1 APPVSKEAIC
11 KFTPDPSFCNY
22 VLPNQTSNV
31 YEFWRYAAQK
41 SLSQSRKF
49 LNLVDKYLKLHSTL
63 SKTAVLALQDCQ
75 FLAGLN
81 IDFLASSLETLNAT
95 KYQTLSSLKTD
106 DVQTLLSAILTN
118 QQTCLDG
125 IQATASSWSVKR
137 GLSVPLSNDTSLYS
151 VSLALFTKAW
161 VPKTKKK
168 GRKLLDQTDQQI
180 IDTNDVLVRDNVT
193 VSQDGSGNFTTISD
207 AVEAAPNNSAPSKGY
222 FLIYIKAGVYE
233 EYVTIDKK
241 KKYLMMIGDGIN
253 QTVVTGNR
261 SVKGGNWTTFRSAT
275 FAVVGQGFV
284 AVNMTFRNTAG
295 AENSQAVAVRNG
307 ADLSTFYRCS
317 FEGYQDTLYTHN
329 QRQFYRECDIY
340 GTVDFIFGNAA
351 VVFQNCNMYPRLPMS
366 KQFNAITAQGR
377 TDPNQNTGISIHNC
391 TIRAADD
398 LASSDG
404 STKTYLGRPWKAY
417 SRTVYMQSF
426 VDSLIDEEGW
436 HEWDGNFALKT
447 LDYAEYDNT
456 GPGQRLQA
464 EFHGM
469 VTIEPGNQN
478 LHNSLFRPLATH
490 SPRSKRAFHK
500 CPPNF
505 VNLTNQQTCLDGIQS
520 TASAWS
526 LKTGLSAPNDTK
538 FYSVSLALFTK
549 GWVPKKKKSA
559 TWKPTRKQRGF
570 KNGRLPLKM
579 TSRTR
584 AVYEGVTKRKMLQTE
599 TEDDGVLVSEVV
611 TVSQNGTGN
620 FSTINDAIA
629 AAPNNSAS
637 TNGYFL
643 IYVTAGVY
651 EEYVSIAKNKRYLMM
666 VGDGINQTILTGN
679 RSVVDGW
686 TTFNSATFAVTAP
699 GFVAV
704 NMTFRNTAGA
714 IKHQAVAVRNGAD
727 LSTFYSC
734 SFEAYQDTLYTHS
747 LRQFYRECDIYG
759 TVDFI
764 FGNAAVVFQNCN
776 LYPRLPMSGQ
786 FNAITAQGRT
796 DPNQNTG
803 TSIHNCTIR
812 AADDLASSNSSTKTY
827 LGRPWKEYSRT
838 VYMQSYIDSAVDPA
852 GWRAWDGEFALST
865 LYYASITTPVPD
877 QTLQTEL
884 HGQVTM

>member
-1 APPVSKEAIC
+1 MAYSKLIVASFFILLPFFASLSLAANDSSSPVSAGTIC
-11 KFTPDPSFCNY
+11 KSTPDPSFCKS
-22 VLPNQTSNV
+22 VLPHNQTAQNV
-31 YEFWRYAAQK
+31 YYYGRFSVRK

-49 LNLVDKYLKLHSTL
+49 LNLVDKYLKRRSSL
-63 SKTAVLALQDCQ
+63 SLTAVRALEDCRL
-75 FLAGLN
+75 LAGLN
-81 IDFLASSLETLNAT
+81 MDFLLNSFETVNKT
-95 KYQTLSSLKTD
+95 SKTLSNLKAD
-106 DVQTLLSAILTN
+106 DVQTSLSAI
-118 QQTCLDG
+118 
-125 IQATASSWSVKR
+125 
-137 GLSVPLSNDTSLYS
+137 
-151 VSLALFTKAW
+151 
-161 VPKTKKK
+161 
-168 GRKLLDQTDQQI
+168 
-180 IDTNDVLVRDNVT
+180 
-193 VSQDGSGNFTTISD
+193 
-207 AVEAAPNNSAPSKGY
+207 
-222 FLIYIKAGVYE
+222 
-233 EYVTIDKK
+233 
-241 KKYLMMIGDGIN
+241 
-253 QTVVTGNR
+253 
-261 SVKGGNWTTFRSAT
+261 
-275 FAVVGQGFV
+275 
-284 AVNMTFRNTAG
+284 
-295 AENSQAVAVRNG
+295 
-307 ADLSTFYRCS
+307 
-317 FEGYQDTLYTHN
+317 
-329 QRQFYRECDIY
+329 
-340 GTVDFIFGNAA
+340 
-351 VVFQNCNMYPRLPMS
+351 
-366 KQFNAITAQGR
+366 
-377 TDPNQNTGISIHNC
+377 
-391 TIRAADD
+391 
-398 LASSDG
+398 
-404 STKTYLGRPWKAY
+404 
-417 SRTVYMQSF
+417 
-426 VDSLIDEEGW
+426 
-436 HEWDGNFALKT
+436 
-447 LDYAEYDNT
+447 
-456 GPGQRLQA
+456 
-464 EFHGM
+464 
-469 VTIEPGNQN
+469 
-478 LHNSLFRPLATH
+478 
-490 SPRSKRAFHK
+490 
-500 CPPNF
+500 
-505 VNLTNQQTCLDGIQS
+505 LTNQQTCLDGIQS

-559 TWKPTRKQRGF
+559 TWKPTRNQRGF

-579 TSRTR
+579 SSRTR

-637 TNGYFL
+637 TDGYFL

-812 AADDLASSNSSTKTY
+812 AADDLASSNSSSKTY

-838 VYMQSYIDSAVDPA
+838 VYMQSYIDSVVDPA

-865 LYYASITTPVPD
+865 LYYAEYNNTGPGSNTTSRVTWTGYHVINATDAANFTVTNFLLGDDWLPQTGVPY
-877 QTLQTEL
+877 TGGLI
-884 HGQVTM
+884 

>member
-1 APPVSKEAIC
+1 MQILAFSSLQKQSLIYISNITPFTPMENLQAFSVFKVSIFVLVFSMCFASPSLAADAPPVSKEAIC

-168 GRKLLDQTDQQI
+168 GRKLLDQTDQPI

-456 GPGQRLQA
+456 GPGSETTGRVSWDGYHVIKA
-464 EFHGM
+464 
-469 VTIEPGNQN
+469 
-478 LHNSLFRPLATH
+478 SDA
-490 SPRSKRAFHK
+490 S
-500 CPPNF
+500 NF
-505 VNLTNQQTCLDGIQS
+505 
-520 TASAWS
+520 
-526 LKTGLSAPNDTK
+526 
-538 FYSVSLALFTK
+538 
-549 GWVPKKKKSA
+549 
-559 TWKPTRKQRGF
+559 
-570 KNGRLPLKM
+570 
-579 TSRTR
+579 
-584 AVYEGVTKRKMLQTE
+584 
-599 TEDDGVLVSEVV
+599 
-611 TVSQNGTGN
+611 TVSNFLLGDDWLPQTGVP
-620 FSTINDAIA
+620 FS
-629 AAPNNSAS
+629 
-637 TNGYFL
+637 G
-643 IYVTAGVY
+643 G
-651 EEYVSIAKNKRYLMM
+651 
-666 VGDGINQTILTGN
+666 
-679 RSVVDGW
+679 
-686 TTFNSATFAVTAP
+686 
-699 GFVAV
+699 
-704 NMTFRNTAGA
+704 
-714 IKHQAVAVRNGAD
+714 
-727 LSTFYSC
+727 
-734 SFEAYQDTLYTHS
+734 LY
-747 LRQFYRECDIYG
+747 
-759 TVDFI
+759 
-764 FGNAAVVFQNCN
+764 
-776 LYPRLPMSGQ
+776 
-786 FNAITAQGRT
+786 
-796 DPNQNTG
+796 
-803 TSIHNCTIR
+803 
-812 AADDLASSNSSTKTY
+812 
-827 LGRPWKEYSRT
+827 
-838 VYMQSYIDSAVDPA
+838 
-852 GWRAWDGEFALST
+852 
-865 LYYASITTPVPD
+865 
-877 QTLQTEL
+877 
-884 HGQVTM
+884 